1 MQQSNDEKKKYLKS
15 YLNMKKR
22 EAELEEEI
30 EGLRSRY
37 TGRAITYSDMPKGS
51 ADKDLSDYAA
61 EVDKLERR
69 LRTMQQEAVKTYLQI
84 SDAIEKVEKITE
96 RQVLRIR
103 YLQGITDW
111 DVIGDELGYSRT
123 HAARIHGSALIHF
136 RIPGK
141 ML

>member
-1 MQQSNDEKKKYLKS
+1 MQQSNDEKKKYLKA

-30 EGLRSRY
+30 EELRSRY
-37 TGRAITYSDMPKGS
+37 AGHAIVYSDMPKGT

-61 EVDKLERR
+61 EVDELEHR
-69 LRTMQQEAVKTYLQI
+69 LRIMQQDAIKIYLQI

-103 YLQGITDW
+103 YLQGVKDW
-111 DVIGDELGYSRT
+111 DVIGDKIGYSQV
-123 HAARIHGSALIHF
+123 HALRIHRSALQHF
-136 RIPGK
+136 SIPRK
-141 ML
+141 R